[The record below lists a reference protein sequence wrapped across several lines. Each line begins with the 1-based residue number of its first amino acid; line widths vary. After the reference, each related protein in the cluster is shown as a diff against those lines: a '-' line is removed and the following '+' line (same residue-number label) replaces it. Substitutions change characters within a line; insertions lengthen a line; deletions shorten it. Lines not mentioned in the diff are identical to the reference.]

1 MGLYVTE
8 LYLNIPLEIKQV
20 NSLPVTAIQGQNIP
34 CLYRGKKC
42 KCAVNMKKKI
52 KLSGDPATVCSFE
65 KQHSVPGG
73 EATGNSSQQ
82 GGLGW
87 HQKHLQGPGIPHNS
101 EFQFPQPRKRC
112 PGCFHSLG
120 MCSCEPGE
128 CLELGYL
135 HIPGWNLLP
144 STSQDSWA
152 QVSPPGDPARGSC
165 ADKGFGFFV

>member
-82 GGLGW
+82 GELGW

-101 EFQFPQPRKRC
+101 KFQFPQPGKRC
-112 PGCFHSLG
+112 PVCFHSLG
-120 MCSCEPGE
+120 MCSCEPGVLGARVSSHSW
-128 CLELGYL
+128 LE
-135 HIPGWNLLP
+135 
-144 STSQDSWA
+144 
-152 QVSPPGDPARGSC
+152 SPPQHLTGLLGTGESPGGPRTGQLR
-165 ADKGFGFFV
+165 